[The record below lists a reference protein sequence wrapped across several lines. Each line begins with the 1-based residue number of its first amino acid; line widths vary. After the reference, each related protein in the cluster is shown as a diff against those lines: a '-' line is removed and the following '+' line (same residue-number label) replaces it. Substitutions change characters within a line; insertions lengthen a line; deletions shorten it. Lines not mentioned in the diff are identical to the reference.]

1 MSNGNANRKPPR
13 DPMCLDDP
21 KLRLYGKPLQEG
33 AYPPSLRVKL
43 IENNPCI
50 EVDCGYKSDK
60 GYPQKIEGPM
70 DPKEFNT
77 LLVLIG
83 RVAAYPNEISFEVEN
98 WGYPFIW
105 DNEQKKS
112 IRSKERLVISKTQ
125 VAKRADGAVTI
136 ALAAKRMPVVE
147 FLFEPG
153 EFHPITQNGQPADV
167 KLTSPMAASGW
178 AEGMRII
185 YNTNF
190 ALKWEEPAY
199 SKQKR
204 LERMANAQN
213 RQNGGGGGG
222 NGGNNFNRN
231 SGGGFQ
237 QQQPQAPRQ
246 QAPAA
251 DFGGGAESFDED
263 IPF

>member
-1 MSNGNANRKPPR
+1 MSNGNTSRKPPR
-13 DPMCLDDP
+13 DPMSLDDP

-33 AYPPSLRVKL
+33 AYAPSLRVKL
-43 IENNPCI
+43 IENNPCL
-50 EVDCGYKSDK
+50 EVDCGFKSDK

-70 DPKEFNT
+70 DPQAFNT
-77 LLVLIG
+77 LMTLIEK
-83 RVAAYPNEISFEVEN
+83 VAAYPNEISFEMEN

-125 VAKRADGAVTI
+125 VAKRADGAVVI

-153 EFHPITQNGQPADV
+153 EFHPITQNGQPAPV
-167 KLTSPMAASGW
+167 KLTSPMAAAGW
-178 AEGMRII
+178 AQALRDI

-190 ALKWEEPAY
+190 AINWVEPAY
-199 SKQKR
+199 AKQKR
-204 LERMANAQN
+204 LERMQNAQN
-213 RQNGGGGGG
+213 RQNGGGGGSNNYNRNNG
-222 NGGNNFNRN
+222 GGGNNYN
-231 SGGGFQ
+231 Q
-237 QQQPQAPRQ
+237 QQAPRQ

-251 DFGGGAESFDED
+251 DFDAGDSFDGD